1 MTALRVIPALL
12 LACGAYAQQQLP
24 AQLPPQCESRPD
36 DPRCQAVAEQLK
48 RETATTPYEQRQS
61 RVPVIRD
68 QAPPFERLDKR
79 EPAATGAEWQPPPPE
94 PPTEFQE
101 FVEQSTG
108 RLLPLFGRDLF
119 GKAPSTFAPADR
131 VPVTSEYTLGPGDQ
145 LLVRGW
151 GQIDLNVAPVVDR
164 SGAVYIPQVG
174 ELNVA
179 GLPFAKVQDYVKSA
193 VSRVYRNFDLS
204 VNLGQ
209 LRSIQVF
216 VVGHARQPGAYT
228 ISSLSTL
235 VNAIFAAG
243 GPDSHGS
250 MRRIRLTR
258 PGRPTI
264 EFDLYD
270 LLLSGDKSAD
280 VRLLPGDVI
289 HIPPV
294 GPQVAVTGSV
304 NTPAIYE
311 LKKGET
317 LADVLETAGGLTPVA
332 SRRTALIERIEDS
345 TRRVVEARL
354 DGSALSETPLR
365 DGDVVKIR
373 AIVPRFENTVTLR
386 GNVADPVRVPWRP
399 GMRIRDLIPEREAL
413 LTRDYWRNRNR
424 LTRDD
429 ARPTREPAQDAQE
442 TKDAR
447 DIQERRA
454 PALRP
459 VSGTPGA
466 IAGFKPE
473 SNTPERTMTSKAPES
488 PLTQSKPERPLDV
501 NWSYAVI
508 ERQSPKDLKTTLM
521 PFHLGR
527 AIIDRDESENIPLEA
542 GDVVTIFSTSDVKVP
557 QNLQTRYVRL
567 EGEFVS
573 AGVYSVRPGETLRQ
587 LVERAGG
594 LTPQAFLF
602 GSEFVR
608 QASRAEQQQRLD
620 DLVNSLERQASSS
633 AANIRGTIISA
644 EEAAA
649 AASQVEA
656 RREFIRKMRELRATG
671 RIVLDLEPHARGTA
685 ALPELPLEDG
695 DVFTVPSRPAFV
707 NVVGAVY
714 NGTSFVYQEDK
725 RLGDYLREAGGPTR
739 TGDSRHTFLIRA
751 DGSVVSQSWTSD
763 KLTHSFDD
771 LRLNPGDSVVVPEQ
785 LDKNTFLKSLK
796 DWSQVFAQFGLG
808 AAAVNVLR

>member
-1 MTALRVIPALL
+1 MSARYAIPAFLL
-12 LACGAYAQQQLP
+12 LACGVCAQQQLP
-24 AQLPPQCESRPD
+24 GPCETHPD
-36 DPRCQAVAEQLK
+36 DPRCQAAAAQLR
-48 RETATTPYEQRQS
+48 REAVREDPRQA
-61 RVPVIRD
+61 RLPVIRD
-68 QAPPFERLDKR
+68 QVPVSEQIETL
-79 EPAATGAEWQPPPPE
+79 EPAARPAWQTAAPPE

-101 FVEQSTG
+101 FVEQSAG
-108 RLLPLFGRDLF
+108 QLLPLFGRDLF
-119 GKAPSTFAPADR
+119 RKAPTTFAPADR
-131 VPVTSEYTLGPGDQ
+131 VPVTPEYTLGPGDQ

-151 GQIDLNVAPVVDR
+151 GQIDLNVSPVVDR

-179 GLPFAKVQDYVKSA
+179 GLRFAQVQDYVKSA
-193 VSRVYRNFDLS
+193 VGRVYRNFDLS

-235 VNAIFAAG
+235 VNAIFASG
-243 GPDSHGS
+243 GPDSRGS

-258 PGRPTI
+258 LDRPAI

-270 LLLSGDKSAD
+270 LLLAGDKSTD

-311 LKKGET
+311 LKKGTT
-317 LADVLETAGGLTPVA
+317 LADALEIAGGLTPVA
-332 SRRTALIERIEDS
+332 SRRTALIERIDNS
-345 TRRVVEARL
+345 SRRVLEVPLENGAP
-354 DGSALSETPLR
+354 STTPLR

-373 AIVPRFENTVTLR
+373 AIVPRFENTVSLR
-386 GNVADPVRVPWRP
+386 GNVADPLRVPWRP
-399 GMRIRDLIPEREAL
+399 GMKIRDLIPEREAL

-424 LTRDD
+424 LMPD
-429 ARPTREPAQDAQE
+429 EPPMAEALQE
-442 TKDAR
+442 V
-447 DIQERRA
+447 RA
-454 PALRP
+454 PGLKP
-459 VSGTPGA
+459 VAGTPGA
-466 IAGFKPE
+466 IAAPKPE
-473 SNTPERTMTSKAPES
+473 SNTLK
-488 PLTQSKPERPLDV
+488 RPLARNTLEV

-508 ERQSPKDLKTTLM
+508 ERQSPTDLKTTLI

-527 AIIDRDESENIPLEA
+527 AIIDREESENVPLEA
-542 GDVVTIFSTSDVKVP
+542 GDVVTIFSTSDLKVP

-567 EGEFVS
+567 EGEFAS

-587 LVERAGG
+587 LVARAGG

-608 QASRAEQQQRLD
+608 QSSRAEQQQRLD
-620 DLVNSLERQASSS
+620 EMVNSLERQATSA
-633 AANIRGTIISA
+633 AANIRGSVISA

-649 AASQVEA
+649 AVSQVEG
-656 RREFIRKMRELRATG
+656 RREFIHKMRELRATG
-671 RIVLDLEPHARGTA
+671 RIVLDLNPHARGAA
-685 ALPELPLEDG
+685 ALPDLPLEDG

-714 NGTSFVYQEDK
+714 NGTSFLHQEDK

-739 TGDSRHTFLIRA
+739 TADSRHTFLIRA
-751 DGSVVSQSWTSD
+751 DGSVVSKSWASAVFSR
-763 KLTHSFDD
+763 SFDD
-771 LRLNPGDSVVVPEQ
+771 LRLNPGDTVVVPEQ
-785 LDKNTFLKSLK
+785 LDKTTFLKSLK

-808 AAAVNVLR
+808 AAAINILR

>member
-1 MTALRVIPALL
+1 MSTRRAVFASFL
-12 LACGAYAQQQLP
+12 LAWAAHAQQQLP
-24 AQLPPQCESRPD
+24 AACDTRPD
-36 DPRCQAVAEQLK
+36 DPRCQAAAAQLR
-48 RETATTPYEQRQS
+48 RETRL
-61 RVPVIRD
+61 PVIRD
-68 QAPPFERLDKR
+68 QAPVSEQVEKP
-79 EPAATGAEWQPPPPE
+79 EPRTRAESQTEPPPE

-101 FVEQSTG
+101 FVQQSSG
-108 RLLPLFGRDLF
+108 QLLPLFGRDLF
-119 GKAPSTFAPADR
+119 QKVPTTFAPADR
-131 VPVTSEYTLGPGDQ
+131 VPVTPEYTLGPGDQ

-151 GQIDLNVAPVVDR
+151 GQIDLNVSPVVDR

-179 GLPFAKVQDYVKSA
+179 GLRFAQVQDYVKSA
-193 VSRVYRNFDLS
+193 VGRIYRNFDLS

-235 VNAIFAAG
+235 VNAIFASG
-243 GPDSHGS
+243 GPDSRGS

-258 PGRPTI
+258 LDRPAL

-270 LLLSGDKSAD
+270 LLLAGDKSMD

-289 HIPPV
+289 YIPPV

-311 LKKGET
+311 LKKGGT
-317 LADVLETAGGLTPVA
+317 LADALEIAGGLTPVA
-332 SRRTALIERIEDS
+332 SRRTALIERIENS
-345 TRRVVEARL
+345 SRRVLEVPL
-354 DGSALSETPLR
+354 DKDEPSTTPLR

-386 GNVADPVRVPWRP
+386 GNVADPLRVPWRP
-399 GMRIRDLIPEREAL
+399 GMKIRDLIPEREAL

-424 LTRDD
+424 LTPDWP
-429 ARPTREPAQDAQE
+429 PTANPQTPAE
-442 TKDAR
+442 TAEEVGKLDQKPELVAK
-447 DIQERRA
+447 
-454 PALRP
+454 PAA
-459 VSGTPGA
+459 GAPGA
-466 IAGFKPE
+466 IAAPRPE
-473 SNTPERTMTSKAPES
+473 SDAAKNR
-488 PLTQSKPERPLDV
+488 LDRSTLEV

-508 ERQSPKDLKTTLM
+508 ERQSPKDLKTTLI

-527 AIIDRDESENIPLEA
+527 VIIDHDESENVPLEP
-542 GDVVTIFSTSDVKVP
+542 GDVVTVFSTSDLKVP

-587 LVERAGG
+587 LVARAGG

-608 QASRAEQQQRLD
+608 QSSRAEQQQRLD
-620 DLVNSLERQASSS
+620 DLVDSLERQATSS
-633 AANIRGTIISA
+633 AANIRGSVISA

-649 AASQVEA
+649 AASQVEG

-671 RIVLDLEPHARGTA
+671 RIVLDLDPRVHGAA
-685 ALPELPLEDG
+685 ALPDLPLEDG

-714 NGTSFVYQEDK
+714 NGTSFLYQEDK
-725 RLGDYLREAGGPTR
+725 RLGQYMREAGGPTR
-739 TGDSRHTFLIRA
+739 TADSRHTFLIRA
-751 DGSVVSQSWTSD
+751 DGSVVSKSWASAVFSR
-763 KLTHSFDD
+763 SFDD
-771 LRLNPGDSVVVPEQ
+771 LRLNPGDTVVVPEQ
-785 LDKNTFLKSLK
+785 LDKTTFLKSLK

-808 AAAVNVLR
+808 AAAINILR